1 VYTVIGE
8 VWRYPGPGGW
18 HFLTLPPEVADE
30 VRARSVAKPFG
41 SVGARVT
48 VGPVSWETSLFADTK
63 RASYLLPLKADVRRR
78 ARIEEGDVVTATIAL
93 VDRAA

>member
-1 VYTVIGE
+1 MYTVSGE
-8 VWRYPGPGGW
+8 VWRYPGAGGW

-48 VGPVSWETSLFADTK
+48 VGEVAWETSLFADTK
-63 RASYLLPLKADVRRR
+63 SKSHLLPLKADVRRR
-78 ARIEEGDVVTATIAL
+78 AQVEAGDTVTVTIAL
-93 VDRAA
+93 ADPVG